1 MGEVTA
7 FARFLPG
14 LRNSSSNIRSKTAK
28 SLCLYLE
35 SEARDLAMA
44 EYTSV
49 VSGISSCIIEMVLGS
64 DIADRTGGIVA
75 MDHLV
80 DLFIADNNDSKIVEF
95 AHALVK
101 VFEKTSNNEL
111 LTLRAAGKALGHLVS
126 SGGTFLIEFV
136 EEYHMKPALS
146 WLGNENFQVRRQAAV
161 VILRELAVNAP
172 AILFRHVDTFF
183 DVIWNA
189 FGDSKLQTRESAADA
204 LQACFAL
211 LQARDSNRKSQWY
224 ARTYDEWRRGLE
236 KGSPESM
243 HGAFLILNELLRNS
257 GDFMF
262 VYYERVGNQVLG
274 YASHKASVVR
284 RAVIN
289 LLPRL
294 AKFNASTFLDKFYR
308 PSMNYLVEVA
318 SQTNPP
324 ASTRGDALLS
334 IGKLSLAIGS
344 PLSRDER
351 TLDSIA
357 HCIKLGL
364 VRRKDKKEGGETQR
378 EALTCLRM
386 LADATSLS
394 RINLDSTIQA
404 VLKCELDRSMID
416 TLTTLMKRLPPQK
429 PLIQYALFE
438 RLMELLEVNSA
449 TGKKDAFM
457 VSASPSRHRSKTFNN
472 ISNAGGG
479 NKMLNLLTSAISGVN
494 NKLDH
499 SPSMPQLVVEGGSQN
514 ITFMQVLAL
523 DTLATFDFGGNPHIP
538 IMQRVHTHVVKYL
551 DHETANVRKSA
562 AITCCKLVLPP
573 GEEAPTEGDVLLA
586 VSAVLEKLLTV
597 GIADTEAEIRSKV
610 LMSLDSRFDSLL
622 GQPDN
627 LRGLFIAL
635 NDEVLEIRES
645 AMTILGRLS
654 LKNPSLVMPSL
665 RQTLVQLLAEL
676 ESTNDARVKEEG
688 ALLLGHFLQSA
699 SVLTKPYV
707 FPILKVLMQN
717 LRQDASLNKA
727 VVGTLGE
734 LAVVGQD
741 ALLPHLPQLI
751 PELVAEMREMKS
763 STANVAKM
771 TVVVR
776 TLGLLVGSTGYVTR
790 PYHEYP
796 EILQGLSAAL
806 QRSGDA
812 NARLR
817 IESGRTLGILGAL
830 DPFSFKLFQLERQGR
845 SLGSGLVA
853 AKQLDLQLNKT
864 FKGQDIQQLL
874 VKREDT
880 TNAPAALKKGT
891 TVKFTIQCVA
901 PEELLPSLIA
911 GDQYFPAVAINAL
924 VRILNEPR
932 NSTHYQGTIVAIMY
946 ICSGLGKKIE
956 PQLHRIVPAFIV
968 ALDIVNAELKV
979 FVLEQLTALV
989 RLTEDKIQSH
999 LDHTAVA
1006 YLMQQY
1012 GKKHLAHVL
1021 NLVQEIAS
1029 CLGEGFR
1036 VYLSDVVPELL
1047 SVIRAERDS
1056 SSRPQTTLVLK
1067 TIVTLGRLLDGY
1079 LHLILPV
1086 LLKLI
1091 QSGADVQPRKH
1102 ALGTLGSLVRRLNV
1116 SIFASKIIHMLA
1128 RIIGS
1133 SAQNDLVYLAMDC
1146 LIAMMYTLGEDY
1158 TIFVPVVNQVLNR
1171 SSYTGEMIEKYDLL
1185 VSKLL
1190 KYHALPAAS
1199 WAHDP
1204 LKQRENNAALDGDES
1219 NKALPINQ
1227 MHLEKAWETTQ
1238 KSTKDDWHEWM
1249 RAVSVELLRE
1259 SPSPALRS
1267 CKELAS
1273 VYQPLAKELFNASFF
1288 SVWPLLTSHTQD
1300 NLLRT
1305 LETVLQAP
1313 NLPNEILQTLL
1324 NLAEFVE
1331 HCDQTV
1337 DRSSLPLDIRLLGT
1351 MAEKCH
1357 SFAKALHYKEQE
1369 FHATPTAAGIEAL
1382 ISINNKLNQFEAA
1395 VGIVTYAQIR
1405 LPKVSVQAS
1414 WHEKLRRW
1422 DDGLSA
1428 HEAVLAR
1435 DENNIEA
1442 VFGKMR
1448 CLFAIG
1454 QWHELQAHIEDTWAK
1469 VYPADD
1475 YGVKLLDV
1483 PPAFKKELC
1492 SNAARVACSLQ
1503 QWDLLPK
1510 YINSDMEETEA
1521 FLFKSLTCIR
1531 AGELTEAKIAIE
1543 ECRTILDPTIQ
1554 TFISESYARAYMPCV
1569 VQLQNL
1575 AELEEVIGH
1584 LQHDGDF
1591 NRLQQIWTTRLMG
1604 VERDI
1609 KVWQHLMLVRS
1620 LVLNPKDDVHVWLK
1634 YARLCRQNG
1643 QLHLAFN
1650 ALSNVGADV
1659 LAAQLE
1665 LEPHAPL
1672 VTSLEQHNPRVA
1684 FAYLKHLWAES
1695 KEEVALKQLHSLIK
1709 VLEQDQSNEYV
1720 SLRVQAYTQLGKWQV
1735 TMMEPRTHNDHLFVQ
1750 VLTCLKTATQLDPTN
1765 YKAWHE
1771 WALMNFRAAEA
1782 SKEDIYV
1789 TSAIHGFFKSITYG
1803 SVRYDVTKDVL
1814 RLLTLWFNYGGRP
1827 DVHAA
1832 MSEGLTKVSIDT
1844 WLEFIPQLIAR
1855 LHSTQTNTL
1864 LNDLLSRIG
1873 QHHPQA
1879 LIYPI
1884 TVASTTVGNKRKV
1897 AAEGILAAV
1906 KRHSPQLVQEAE
1918 LVARELIRVAILW
1931 NELWH
1936 GALEEAS
1943 RLYFAVH
1950 DTQGMLNELAPLHAT
1965 LDSIG
1970 QDEVPTLREV
1980 AFHQSFARD
1989 LQQAKAWT
1997 DRYQMTLNN
2006 DDLSQAW
2013 DIYYNVFN
2021 RIKKQM
2027 ANLSTLELANVGPKL
2042 LSVSSLSL
2050 AVPGTYKAGVPNIRI
2065 QSFGPQLTVLT
2076 SKQRPRKVVMNGS
2089 NGNSYTFL
2097 LKGHEDLRQDERV
2110 MQLFGLINTLLANDS
2125 DTRKRNLAI
2134 ERFSVLPLSHTSG
2147 LIGWVENTDTLHQ
2160 LIKEYREGRKIPL
2173 NIEYRLMVQ
2182 MAPDYEKLPIA
2193 HKIEA
2198 FESALS
2204 ETTGQDL
2211 YKVLWLK
2218 SFNAE
2223 VWLDRRRNY
2232 TRSLAV
2238 MSMAGYILG
2247 LGDRHPGNLMLDRIS
2262 GKIVHIDFGDCFE
2275 VAIEREK
2282 YPEKIPFRLT
2292 RMLAQAMEVSGL
2304 EGTFRHTCEASMRVL
2319 RENRDSLMA
2328 ILEAFV
2334 HDPLITWRLLAPHAA
2349 PSHAYDEDKEEKEE
2363 VKVRRSSVDSG
2374 SMMDL
2379 NFEEEKYEMN
2389 AALKEEDEFVLQPE
2403 QLNAKAVKVIERVR
2417 KKLRGRDFE
2426 QDAKALTVPA
2436 QVDRLIQQAT
2446 SHENLCQAFMGWNP
2460 FW

>member
-1 MGEVTA
+1 MGDATA

-14 LRNSSSNIRSKTAK
+14 LRNTNSVIRTKTAR
-28 SLCLYLE
+28 SLCIYLE
-35 SEARDLAMA
+35 SEARDLPMA
-44 EYTSV
+44 DYTTV
-49 VSGISSCIIEMVLGS
+49 VSNISACIIEMVLGA
-64 DIADRTGGIVA
+64 DITDRTGGIVA

-101 VFEKTSNNEL
+101 VFEKTSNAEL
-111 LTLRAAGKALGHLVS
+111 PTLRAAGRALGHLVS
-126 SGGTFLIEFV
+126 SGGTSLIEFV
-136 EEYHMKPALS
+136 EEYHMKPALQ

-161 VILRELAVNAP
+161 VIMRELAINAP
-172 AILFRHVDTFF
+172 AILFRHIDTFF

-189 FGDSKLQTRESAADA
+189 FGDTKQQTRESAADA

-224 ARTYDEWRRGLE
+224 SRTYDEWRRGLD

-262 VYYERVGNQVLG
+262 PNYERVGQQVLS
-274 YASHKASVVR
+274 YQSHKSSVVR

-294 AKFNASTFLDKFYR
+294 AKFNSSTFLDKFYR
-308 PSMNYLVEVA
+308 PSMQYLLEVA

-344 PLSRDER
+344 PLSRDEK
-351 TLDSIA
+351 TLENIT

-364 VRRKDKKEGGETQR
+364 VRRKGEKKEVETQR
-378 EALTCLRM
+378 EALSCLRM
-386 LADATSLS
+386 LAEATSLG
-394 RINLDSTIQA
+394 RINLDSTIQC
-404 VLKCELDRSMID
+404 VLKCDLDKSMIE
-416 TLTTLMKRLPPQK
+416 TLTTLLKRLPQEK
-429 PLIQYALFE
+429 PRIQYSLFD
-438 RLMELLEVNSA
+438 RLMELLEVNTS
-449 TGKKDAFM
+449 KKDM
-457 VSASPSRHRSKTFNN
+457 MTISASPSRHRSKTFNN
-472 ISNAGGG
+472 LTGASGGS
-479 NKMLNLLTSAISGVN
+479 KVLNLISSAMSGS
-494 NKLDH
+494 KLEY
-499 SPSMPQLVVEGGSQN
+499 SPSMPSLHTENAQV
-514 ITFMQVLAL
+514 ITTMQILAL
-523 DTLATFDFGGNPHIP
+523 DTLSTFDFQGNPHIP

-551 DHETANVRKSA
+551 DHEIANVRKSA
-562 AITCCKLVLPP
+562 AITCCKLMLPP
-573 GEEAPTEGDVLLA
+573 GEAPPPRDGDEYFA

-610 LMSLDSRFDSLL
+610 LASLDSRFDALL

-635 NDEVLEIRES
+635 NDEVLEIRAS

-654 LKNPSLVMPSL
+654 IKNPSTVMPTL

-676 ESTNDARVKEEG
+676 ECANDVRVKEEG
-688 ALLLGHFLQSA
+688 AVLIGQFLKSA
-699 SVLTKPYV
+699 GSLTKPYV

-717 LRQDASLNKA
+717 LRDEDNSLNKA
-727 VVGTLGE
+727 VTGTLGE

-741 ALLPHLPQLI
+741 ALLPHLSQLI
-751 PELVAEMREMKS
+751 PELVSEMKEMKS

-771 TVVVR
+771 VVVVR
-776 TLGLLVGSTGYVTR
+776 TLGLLIGSTGYVTR

-796 EILQGLSAAL
+796 EILEGLSAAL

-845 SLGSGLVA
+845 SLGSGQVA
-853 AKQLDLQLNKT
+853 TKQLDLQLNKA
-864 FKGQDIQQLL
+864 FKGQDIQLI
-874 VKREDT
+874 VKREAEADVRST
-880 TNAPAALKKGT
+880 KMSK
-891 TVKFTIQCVA
+891 KFTIQCVA

-924 VRILNEPR
+924 VRILSEPR
-932 NSTHYQGTIVAIMY
+932 NSIHYQGTILAIMY
-946 ICSGLGKKIE
+946 ICSGLGKKVE
-956 PQLHRIVPAFIV
+956 PQLHRIVPAFFV
-968 ALDIVNAELKV
+968 ALDAVNMELKV
-979 FVLEQLTALV
+979 FVLDQLCALV
-989 RLTEDKIQSH
+989 RLMEDKIQAH

-1006 YLMQQY
+1006 HLMQQY
-1012 GKKHLAHVL
+1012 GRKHLAHVL

-1047 SVIRAERDS
+1047 SVIRTERDS
-1056 SSRPQTTLVLK
+1056 QARPQTGLVLK

-1086 LLKLI
+1086 LVKLI
-1091 QSGADVQPRKH
+1091 QSNADVQPRKQ
-1102 ALGTLGSLVRRLNV
+1102 ALGTLGSLVRKLNV
-1116 SIFASKIIHMLA
+1116 SMFASKIIHMLA

-1133 SAQNDLVYLAMDC
+1133 NAQNELVYLAMDC

-1158 TIFVPVVNQVLNR
+1158 AIFVPVVNQVLNR
-1171 SSYTGEMIEKYDLL
+1171 SSHTGEMFDKYDLL

-1190 KYHALPAAS
+1190 KYQALPAAS
-1199 WAHDP
+1199 WATDP
-1204 LKQRENNAALDGDES
+1204 SKQRDVTVLDDNEAT
-1219 NKALPINQ
+1219 KALPINQ
-1227 MHLEKAWETTQ
+1227 MNLVKAWETTQ

-1259 SPSPALRS
+1259 SPSPALRA

-1273 VYQPLAKELFNASFF
+1273 VYQPLAKELFYASFF
-1288 SVWPLLTSHTQD
+1288 SVWPHLTSHTQE

-1305 LETVLQAP
+1305 LETVLQAA
-1313 NLPNEILQTLL
+1313 NLPSEILQTLL
-1324 NLAEFVE
+1324 NLAEFME

-1337 DRSSLPLDIRLLGT
+1337 DRSSLPLDVRLLGT

-1369 FHATPTAAGIEAL
+1369 FHATPSAAGIEAL

-1395 VGIVTYAQIR
+1395 VGIVTYAQIH
-1405 LPKVSVQAS
+1405 LPKVPVQAS

-1422 DDGLSA
+1422 DDALTA
-1428 HEAVLAR
+1428 HEGVLAR
-1435 DENNIEA
+1435 DPTNIEA

-1454 QWHELQAHIEDTWAK
+1454 QWHSLQSHIESTWAK

-1475 YGVKLLDV
+1475 YGVKLLNV

-1492 SNAARVACSLQ
+1492 SSAARVACTLQ

-1510 YINSDMEETEA
+1510 YINSDMDETEA

-1531 AGELTEAKIAIE
+1531 ARVLDEAKVAIE

-1575 AELEEVIGH
+1575 AELEEVIHH
-1584 LQHDGDF
+1584 LDTNGDF
-1591 NRLQQIWTTRLMG
+1591 NRLQQIWTTRLLG
-1604 VERDI
+1604 VDRDI

-1634 YARLCRQNG
+1634 YARLCRQND

-1650 ALSNVGADV
+1650 ALANVGADV
-1659 LAAQLE
+1659 LAAQLQVD
-1665 LEPHAPL
+1665 PTAPL
-1672 VTSLEQHNPRVA
+1672 LTNLEQHNPRVA
-1684 FAYLKHLWAES
+1684 FAFLKHLWADN
-1695 KEEVALKQLHSLIK
+1695 KEEVALRQLHSLIH

-1720 SLRVQAYTQLGKWQV
+1720 PLRVQAYTQLGKWQV
-1735 TMMEPRTHNDHLFVQ
+1735 TMMEPRTHNEQLYDQ
-1750 VLTCLKTATQLDPTN
+1750 VLDCLKTATQLDPTN

-1782 SKEDIYV
+1782 SKDDSYV
-1789 TSAIHGFFKSITYG
+1789 TSAIDGFFKSIMFG
-1803 SVRYDVTKDVL
+1803 HARYDVTKDVL
-1814 RLLTLWFNYGGRP
+1814 RLLTLWFNYGGRL
-1827 DVHAA
+1827 DVHDAV
-1832 MSEGLTKVSIDT
+1832 SEGLAKVSIDT

-1855 LHSTQTNTL
+1855 LHSSQTNHL
-1864 LNDLLSRIG
+1864 LNELLTRIG

-1884 TVASTTVGNKRKV
+1884 TVASTSVGTKRKV

-1918 LVARELIRVAILW
+1918 LVSRELIRVAILW

-1950 DTQGMLNELAPLHAT
+1950 DTQAMLNELAPLHAK
-1965 LDSIG
+1965 LDNLG
-1970 QDEVPTLREV
+1970 VDDAPTLREI
-1980 AFHQSFARD
+1980 AFHQAFARD
-1989 LQQAKAWT
+1989 LQQVCCAKAWT
-1997 DRYQMTLNN
+1997 DRYQLTNQT
-2006 DDLSQAW
+2006 DDLNQAW

-2021 RIKKQM
+2021 RIKKQI

-2050 AVPGTYKAGVPNIRI
+2050 AVPGTYKAGVPIIRI

-2076 SKQRPRKVVMNGS
+2076 SKQRPRKVNGK
-2089 NGNSYTFL
+2089 SYTFL

-2160 LIKEYREGRKIPL
+2160 LIREYRESRKIPL

-2182 MAPDYEKLPIA
+2182 MAPDYEKLPVA
-2193 HKIEA
+2193 QKLEA
-2198 FESALS
+2198 YENALH

-2223 VWLDRRRNY
+2223 MWLDRRRNF

-2262 GKIVHIDFGDCFE
+2262 GKMVHIDFGDCFE

-2282 YPEKIPFRLT
+2282 YPEKVPFRLT
-2292 RMLAQAMEVSGL
+2292 RMLTQAMEASGL

-2349 PSHAYDEDKEEKEE
+2349 PSHAYAEEDKEKEE
-2363 VKVRRSSVDSG
+2363 VKVRRSSVDSA

-2379 NFEEEKYEMN
+2379 HFEEEQFDLN
-2389 AALKEEDEFVLQPE
+2389 AAALKEEEEFVMRPE
-2403 QLNAKAVKVIERVR
+2403 QLNAKAVKVIERVK
-2417 KKLRGRDFE
+2417 KKLRGRDFD
-2426 QDAKALTVPA
+2426 QDTKALSVPA

-2446 SHENLCQAFMGWNP
+2446 SHENLCQLYYGWCP